1 MEFWWEGEEIEGDGF
16 MFHGRMLAWA
26 ECLRVELGL
35 RRVIYLS
42 GQLRPM
48 LSLSLSDGA
57 RETGCCT
64 YYSIYKEHLFPFLL
78 I

>member
-1 MEFWWEGEEIEGDGF
+1 VGGMFEGRTG
-16 MFHGRMLAWA
+16 
-26 ECLRVELGL
+26 VEACD
-35 RRVIYLS
+35 YLS

-48 LSLSLSDGA
+48 LSLSLSDGG